1 MRRIRWLLMLC
12 GALILGMAAAGEGPS
27 QTGIVKGRITVGGK
41 PTSNVVVSVEGLAQ
55 EKLKTQ
61 KSRLKTSK
69 AVMDQQNKKFIPG
82 VLPVLVGTT
91 VDFPN
96 NDNTW
101 HNVFS
106 KSEAKEFDL
115 GLYPAGERRSVTFHK
130 PGIARI
136 LCNVHPNMEGYVVVK
151 NHPYFSAADK
161 RGNYRVNSVPL
172 GRYRMEVWH
181 PEFGTKVVSF
191 SLVREGEVVAIDV
204 DLKKMR

>member
-1 MRRIRWLLMLC
+1 MSRRSRWLFVLC
-12 GALILGMAAAGEGPS
+12 GALFVGMVSAGDGLS
-27 QTGIVKGRITVGGK
+27 QTGIVKGRITIQGE
-41 PTSNVVVSVEGLAQ
+41 PTSDVVVSVEGLRP
-55 EKLKTQ
+55 EKVKSKKSKVKT
-61 KSRLKTSK
+61 K
-69 AVMDQQNKKFIPG
+69 AVIDQRNKKFIPR

-91 VDFPN
+91 VEFPN

-106 KSEAKEFDL
+106 KSEAKDFDL
-115 GLYPAGERRSVTFHK
+115 GLYPAGERRSVTFDK

-172 GRYRMEVWH
+172 GRYQIEIWH
-181 PEFGTKVVSF
+181 PDYGTKVISF
-191 SLVREGEVVAIDV
+191 SLVREKEVLTLDV
-204 DLKKMR
+204 DLKIKR